1 MNYIVLLLGFVL
13 LIKGADIFVDG
24 ASVIAKKLGIPAVIV
39 GLTIVSL
46 GTSAPELAVSL
57 ISSLNGSNEIAIGNV
72 IGSNIFNTLMVLG
85 TTAIVLP
92 LIIKKE
98 TVKNDFLV
106 NTSVTIL
113 LFLFTFD
120 SLFMSDT
127 NIISRL
133 DGLILIL
140 ICIFYVVVLIKK
152 AKKMPNE
159 DLNEDTTEL
168 KNSLVDNNIEVNI
181 LHKVIFMII
190 GVAGIVVGGNLV
202 VDSATNIAYSLGMSE
217 KLVGLTIVAAG
228 TSLPELVTSIVAA
241 LKCENDIALG
251 NVLGS
256 NIFNIL
262 LILGLSSLISP
273 IHVSQALMTD
283 FIYLIVI
290 NLLLIGLVFFN
301 KAKEKK
307 LTRIEGF
314 LLVGLYLSYMAYII
328 IRN

>member
-1 MNYIVLLLGFVL
+1 MNYIILLLGFVL

-241 LKCENDIALG
+241 LKGENDIALG

-283 FIYLIVI
+283 FIYLLVI